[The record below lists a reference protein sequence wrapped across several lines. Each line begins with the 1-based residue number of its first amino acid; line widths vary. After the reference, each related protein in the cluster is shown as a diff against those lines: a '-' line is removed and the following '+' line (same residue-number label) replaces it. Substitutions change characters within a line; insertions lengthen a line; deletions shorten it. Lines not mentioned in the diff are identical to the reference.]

1 MQWGMMRSS
10 PDMAGSS
17 VPCTHGVGQLVTE
30 AVALERRGIEI
41 PCGMAVG
48 KDACGVRTRCLSWKP
63 ELQVL
68 PEKDQ
73 METTG
78 WESPSQGSAGISLG
92 PRLPAGGRGWMATVD
107 SASVDCEGKAL
118 ALQSQSTP
126 ASLRD

>member
-1 MQWGMMRSS
+1 MRSS

-17 VPCTHGVGQLVTE
+17 VPCTHGVGQLATE
-30 AVALERRGIEI
+30 AGGIREERHRNPLWDGCGKGCVWGEDEVLELE
-41 PCGMAVG
+41 
-48 KDACGVRTRCLSWKP
+48 TRAPGSP
-63 ELQVL
+63 QEGS
-68 PEKDQ
+68 D
-73 METTG
+73 ETTG

-118 ALQSQSTP
+118 ALQSQPTP